1 MSAHDRDT
9 GEIGRPALDRRVSEE
24 LAFHIEMRTRELIA
38 RGMSPEDARREAT
51 GRFGDLSQV
60 SAELHRLE
68 RQNDRIERRTQYFAE
83 LRQDARFAVRML
95 LRRRTF
101 AIIAIGTLA
110 LGIGAATAIFSV
122 VDGVLLRPLPFDAP
136 ERLAAVWIT
145 QPSLAKD
152 PTISWLADGTPI
164 GNEDYQALRREAS
177 SLRDLAL
184 WGTGVARLTTE
195 QGVERVPAISA
206 TSSMLPTLRV
216 RPVLGRAF
224 QTGEDALNG
233 PRIAMVSWE
242 AWQSRF
248 HGDSSALGRSVVL
261 DDEAY
266 TLVGVLPPGLRL
278 DRTSDPPEFW
288 TPALRDSSDIPERH
302 NRNYRALARLA
313 PGASFAAASQQAGN
327 VLRVA
332 LHDTSLGARVEQWQ
346 RDQGRTAR
354 GPLTILLAAAG
365 LLLLIACVN
374 VAILQLGE
382 AAGRAR
388 EMGARV
394 ALGAGSMRLIR
405 QLLVESLVIAIVSAT
420 LGAACAWGMVRGLVA
435 MAPEQLPGLDTV
447 SIDGR
452 VLVFT
457 TIVAIAT
464 GLLFGIA
471 PALVVGRTKGT
482 ILGRMGAGQ
491 SVAGTRRLQRMLI
504 AAQLSLSTVLL
515 VESLLLGRSLR
526 NLGAVDPGFRPAGLT
541 AFHVS
546 MPWRT
551 PNERSRAFTSEVIRR
566 LAAMPG
572 VEGVTAAASQIPFS
586 GGGSSSPVLPEPTDP
601 TNPRPALYTQQRYVA
616 AGFFETM
623 GLHLVAGR
631 TFSADDR
638 AGAEPVAILSVSEA
652 KRAFGNESP
661 LGRRVKHQG
670 AWRRIVGVVADV
682 KFRGLALDD
691 EPTIYAPF
699 DQHPGTAPVFV
710 VRGASGRS
718 IEPVLKAIIR
728 QADPSAVFVRTVTL
742 PQLIEKSYAAE
753 RYRTLLVSVFGA
765 MAALLAAVGLYGVS
779 VRAAGRR
786 TREIGIRL
794 ALGGTAH
801 TVIGLLVGDAMV
813 GVGIGLA
820 IGLPGALLAGRLVE
834 PYLFR
839 VGPGDPVSFVTV
851 SALLVL
857 VTAVASFLPARAAGD
872 VNPAMVLRG
881 E

>member
-1 MSAHDRDT
+1 MSARDREN
-9 GEIGRPALDRRVSEE
+9 GEIGRPPVDRRVSAE

-38 RGMSPEDARREAT
+38 SGMSPEDARREAT
-51 GRFGDLSQV
+51 ERFGNLSQV
-60 SAELHRLE
+60 SDELHRLE
-68 RQNDRIERRTQYFAE
+68 RQNDRSERRTQYFAE
-83 LRQDARFAVRML
+83 LLQDARFALRML

-101 AIIAIGTLA
+101 AAVAIGTLA
-110 LGIGAATAIFSV
+110 LGIGAATAMFSV

-152 PTISWLADGTPI
+152 PTISWLADRTPV
-164 GNEDYQALRREAS
+164 GNAEYQALKRDATN
-177 SLRDLAL
+177 LRDLAL
-184 WGTGVARLTTE
+184 WGQGVARLTTD
-195 QGVERVPAISA
+195 QGVERVPSVSA
-206 TSSMLPTLRV
+206 TSSLLPTLRV

-224 QTGEDALNG
+224 QSGEDVLNG
-233 PRIAMVSWE
+233 PRIAMISWE

-248 HGDSSALGRSVVL
+248 NGDSAVIGRSVVL

-266 TLVGVLPPGLRL
+266 TVIGVLPPGLRI
-278 DRTSDPPEFW
+278 DRTTETPVFW
-288 TPALRDSSDIPERH
+288 TPALRDSSDLPERH
-302 NRNYRALARLA
+302 NRNYRAIARLA
-313 PGASFAAASQQAGN
+313 PGANFSDASRQAAS
-327 VLRVA
+327 VLRA
-332 LHDTSLGARVEQWQ
+332 SMTDTSLGVRVEQWQ
-346 RDQGRTAR
+346 RDQGRDAR
-354 GPLTILLAAAG
+354 GPLTVLLAAVG

-405 QLLVESLVIAIVSAT
+405 QLLVESLVIAGVSAI
-420 LGAACAWGMVRGLVA
+420 LGAACAWAMMRGLVA
-435 MAPEQLPGLDTV
+435 MAPQQLPGLDTV

-452 VLVFT
+452 VLLFT
-457 TIVAIAT
+457 TIIAITT

-471 PALVVGRTKGT
+471 PALVVGRTKGS
-482 ILGRMGAGQ
+482 LFGRAGAGQ
-491 SVAGTRRLQRMLI
+491 SAAGTRRLQRTLI
-504 AAQLSLSTVLL
+504 AAQLALSTVLL
-515 VESLLLGRSLR
+515 VESVLLGRSLR
-526 NLGAVDPGFRPAGLT
+526 KLGAVDPGFRPVGLT

-551 PNERSRAFTSEVIRR
+551 SDERSRAFTAEVMRR
-566 LAAMPG
+566 LAATPG

-586 GGGSSSPVLPEPTDP
+586 GGASSSPVLPEPTDP
-601 TNPRPALYTQQRYVA
+601 TNPRPALHTQQRYVA
-616 AGFFETM
+616 AGFLETM

-631 TFSADDR
+631 TFNADDR

-710 VRGASGRS
+710 VRGAAGRS
-718 IEPVLKAIIR
+718 IEPSLKAMIR
-728 QADPSAVFVRTVTL
+728 QVDPTAVFVRTVTM
-742 PQLIEKSYAAE
+742 PQLIQKSYAAE

-765 MAALLAAVGLYGVS
+765 MAAFLAAVGLYGVS

-794 ALGGTAH
+794 ALGGTTR
-801 TVIGLLVGDAMV
+801 TVVGLLVGDAMA
-813 GVGIGLA
+813 GVAIGLA
-820 IGLPGALLAGRLVE
+820 IGIPGALLAGRLVA

-839 VGPGDPVSFVTV
+839 ITASDPISFLTV
-851 SALLVL
+851 STLLVL
-857 VTAVASFLPARAAGD
+857 VTAAASFLPARAAGSL
-872 VNPAMVLRG
+872 NPATVLRG